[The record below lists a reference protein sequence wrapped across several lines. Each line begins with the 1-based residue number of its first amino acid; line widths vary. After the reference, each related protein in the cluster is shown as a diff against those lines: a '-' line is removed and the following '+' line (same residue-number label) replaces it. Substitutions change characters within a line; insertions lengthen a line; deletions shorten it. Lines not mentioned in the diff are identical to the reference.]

1 MWARSWRSPC
11 RGPRPAAGWLVLL
24 ALLPAAGLGCSRT
37 AYRHKADNDV
47 YALQGERL
55 IDPRWRIPWRPV
67 EPDPRSRMRDVS
79 NPDREPF
86 SPDDPAAL
94 QFQISERL
102 HPWRGFQKRIAKRG
116 LKPIE
121 DPGWLAMLPRRE
133 DGTVLL
139 NRETAMQLGVIHSR
153 DYQFQVESLYLAA
166 LDVSLARFRFQVQ
179 PFWREALDFQHS
191 GAPSNESNQ
200 VLPVGSAGFNK
211 QFYSGAQLLV
221 DFANNLVWEFNGA
234 GFSSVNSLLTIAFT
248 QPLLRGAFARIVT
261 QPLSLQERSLLY
273 AIRDFQRF
281 RRGFYVDLV
290 ASQGYLGLLTL
301 VQGIRN
307 AEENLRS
314 LERNL
319 EETEALVKAG
329 FKTLSERDQVALQFQ
344 SQQVTILGLEAGL
357 QTTLDQYRVQQLGLP
372 PDLPITVDEE
382 PLKLF
387 ELNDPRIDAIRKVTD
402 RLYLSLLQPETAPP
416 REDLIAANRILV
428 QQMEALVPLLDG
440 AKEELVRWRTRLGLI
455 DERGEVPLPEAR
467 PEVRGEFEVDLSD
480 RINETL
486 LTTEQT
492 LRSNIEDS
500 KKLLRELEASSGG
513 PEIEGQWK
521 RLRDLVGE
529 ELRGRIADVFA
540 SQTQVRVFLIDLP
553 EVKLTVEQAVAVA
566 LANRLDLMNAQA
578 EVADAWRNVE
588 VAANALQAGL
598 SLRYQGILGTDPDF
612 DGILRFDASASLHRI
627 GVQFDAPLVRR
638 AERNAYRAAWI
649 AYQRARRAYMLN
661 HDQVVLQIRVDMRNL
676 ELNRRQFEISRQQ
689 LVTAVRQVEET
700 EYNLRHETAR
710 DTGLTLLLL
719 NSLEN
724 LLGAKNQLISNWV
737 QYETF
742 RLGLFRDMDLI
753 DLDARGVWINEHF
766 DPAALSIGVP
776 GLDERRADPADRAV
790 TPPEPELP
798 PVR

>member
-1 MWARSWRSPC
+1 
-11 RGPRPAAGWLVLL
+11 
-24 ALLPAAGLGCSRT
+24 LPAAGLGCSRT

-102 HPWRGFQKRIAKRG
+102 HSWRGFQKRIAKRG

-273 AIRDFQRF
+273 VIREFQRF

-290 ASQGYLGLLTL
+290 ANNGYLGLLVL

-329 FKTLSERDQVALQFQ
+329 FKSLSERDQVALQYQ

-357 QTTLDQYRVQQLGLP
+357 ETALDQFRVQQLGLP

-387 ELNDPRIDAIRKVTD
+387 ELNDTRIDAIRKVTD
-402 RLYLSLLQPETAPP
+402 RLYLSLLQPDNAPP
-416 REDLIAANRILV
+416 REELIAANRILL

-440 AKEELVRWRTRLGLI
+440 AREELVRWRTGLGLI

-467 PEVRGEFEVDLSD
+467 PEVRGEFEVDLAN

-492 LRSNIEDS
+492 LRANVEDAR
-500 KKLLRELEASSGG
+500 KLLGELEASPGG
-513 PEIEGQWK
+513 PEREGQWK
-521 RLRDLVGE
+521 RLRVLVGD

-598 SLRYQGILGTDPDF
+598 SLRYQGILGTDPNF

-661 HDQVVLQIRVDMRNL
+661 HDQVVLQIRIDMRNL

-742 RLGLFRDMDLI
+742 RLSLFRDMDLI

-776 GLDERRADPADRAV
+776 GLDERRVDPADRAV